1 MKTVVL
7 LFHPNFEASHINKA
21 FEQAISGDYTVRH
34 MYDLYPDNKIDVA
47 KEQAVLT
54 EADRIVLQFPMYWYS
69 SPSLLKEW
77 QDAVLLYG
85 WAYGSTGKALHGKEL
100 LLAVST
106 GAPNYTHEAGMYTA
120 TELLR
125 PFQAMAEFCG
135 MTYLTPFVVKGTLTM
150 SDEDLAKH
158 AKEYAEYLKQESIPA
173 LGKFD

>member
-7 LFHPNFEASHINKA
+7 LFHPNFEASRINKA
-21 FEQAISGDYTVRH
+21 FEQAIGGDYTVRH
-34 MYDLYPDNKIDVA
+34 MYVLYPDNKIDVA
-47 KEQAVLT
+47 KEQVVLI

-77 QDAVLLYG
+77 QDQVLLYG
-85 WAYGSTGKALHGKEL
+85 WAYGSSGKALHGKEL
-100 LLAVST
+100 LL
-106 GAPNYTHEAGMYTA
+106 
-120 TELLR
+120 
-125 PFQAMAEFCG
+125 AEFCG

-158 AKEYAEYLKQESIPA
+158 AKEYAEYLKQASIPA

>member
-7 LFHPNFEASHINKA
+7 LFHPNFEASRINKA
-21 FEQAISGDYTVRH
+21 FEQAIGGDYTVRH
-34 MYDLYPDNKIDVA
+34 MYVLYPDNKIDVA
-47 KEQAVLT
+47 KEQVVLT

-77 QDAVLLYG
+77 QDQVLLYG
-85 WAYGSTGKALHGKEL
+85 WAYGSSGKALHGKEL
-100 LLAVST
+100 LLA
-106 GAPNYTHEAGMYTA
+106 
-120 TELLR
+120 
-125 PFQAMAEFCG
+125 EFCS

-158 AKEYAEYLKQESIPA
+158 AKEYAEYLKQASIPA